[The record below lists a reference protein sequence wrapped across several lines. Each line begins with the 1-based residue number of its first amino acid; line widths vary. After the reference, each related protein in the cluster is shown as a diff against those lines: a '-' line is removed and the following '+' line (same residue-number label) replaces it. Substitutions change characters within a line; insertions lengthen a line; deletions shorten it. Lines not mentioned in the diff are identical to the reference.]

1 MSILHRLRVE
11 QGLDP
16 KPKDDPQPEA
26 KPEPRRKGTRTFTT
40 NRKGAGRP
48 PSGSPSYTRNK
59 RVTLPLSLPE
69 YEALHAAASSHGL
82 PLSVVV
88 RKALFGEVK
97 LTRPHPE
104 HPKSEVAVERLS
116 GVEPKIDGRT
126 REGKAQ
132 KARKQRAKRAKREKA
147 QDKG

>member
-1 MSILHRLRVE
+1 MSILRRLRVE

-16 KPKDDPQPEA
+16 EPKEDPKPAPKR
-26 KPEPRRKGTRTFTT
+26 RRKGTRTFDT

-48 PSGSPSYTRNK
+48 PSGSPAYTRNK
-59 RVTLPLSLPE
+59 RVSLPLSLPE
-69 YEALHAAASSHGL
+69 YEALHAAASSMGL

-88 RKALFGEVK
+88 RKALFGEVS
-97 LTRPHPE
+97 LTRPHSE

-132 KARKQRAKRAKREKA
+132 KRRKRKPTKPQT
-147 QDKG
+147 